1 MRVARLLLCYVL
13 LEDYSTNLGGA
24 TITSDAARQ
33 DASATNPTLSGT
45 YLYIY
50 VYIYIFSFQFFSFF
64 SNLEETR
71 GDFFGIIERLI
82 TGRWTIERLLCGDLD
97 RIIFF
102 VSSFDV
108 CADARN

>member
-50 VYIYIFSFQFFSFF
+50 VYIYIYFLF
-64 SNLEETR
+64 
-71 GDFFGIIERLI
+71 
-82 TGRWTIERLLCGDLD
+82 
-97 RIIFF
+97 IFF
-102 VSSFDV
+102 LFFLI
-108 CADARN
+108 